1 MILQYLTVFG
11 AAASAV
17 VLSMLYFRR
26 FQVTRPPIGVFN
38 LRDVVILL
46 GAIGVVPYLYLVLP
60 QVVVATLLGLTTLG
74 ILAFTWLPV
83 VGRTAVVV
91 CGALV
96 VVALDI
102 ALALGQ
108 GTSSHAFLVV
118 NDLVLVAIAVGVAN
132 LWAQSGMKARDA
144 AALGGALAV
153 YDFIATSQLTLM
165 TDLITR
171 LSDLP
176 LLPVVAWRTG
186 DAGLAIGLG
195 DLLLAGVFPLVMRKA
210 FGQAAARA
218 ALVIGVTLI
227 GVILALIQLRVI
239 DFSVPV
245 MVVLGPLM
253 VVQYRFWSGRHG
265 RERTTFEYLK
275 AEPLPVMAGT

>member
-1 MILQYLTVFG
+1 
-11 AAASAV
+11 
-17 VLSMLYFRR
+17 
-26 FQVTRPPIGVFN
+26 
-38 LRDVVILL
+38 
-46 GAIGVVPYLYLVLP
+46 
-60 QVVVATLLGLTTLG
+60 
-74 ILAFTWLPV
+74 
-83 VGRTAVVV
+83 
-91 CGALV
+91 

-210 FGQAAARA
+210 FGHAAARA